1 MELGLKGR
9 TAIVCGASSGMGLA
23 VAEALAV
30 EGANVAM
37 LARRRDVLEREAERV
52 GALAVRGDVTVP
64 ADLERLVE
72 RTLEAFGGID
82 IVVLN
87 SGGPPPGPATAID
100 DEQAEEAFELVLLSA
115 IRLTRL
121 ALPHLRRSN
130 AGRIVAISSGAVK
143 EPTANLGLSNT
154 LRPGVHGYLKS
165 LANELGPAGITVNC
179 VAPGRIETARLA
191 QLYPGGP
198 TDTQLESIPLRR
210 WGQPSEFADI
220 VCFLAS
226 DRASYVTGITIG
238 VDGGLA
244 RSLL

>member
-1 MELGLKGR
+1 MDLGLDGR

-23 VAEALAV
+23 IAETLAA

-37 LARRRDVLEREAERV
+37 FARRRDVLEREADRI

-87 SGGPPPGPATAID
+87 SGGPAPGPATAID
-100 DEQAEEAFELVLLSA
+100 DDSAEEAFALVLLSA

-121 ALPHLRRSN
+121 ALPHLRRSKS
-130 AGRIVAISSGAVK
+130 GRIVAITSGAVK
-143 EPTANLGLSNT
+143 EPSSNLGLSNT
-154 LRPGVHGYLKS
+154 MRPGVHGYLKS
-165 LANELGPAGITVNC
+165 LANELGPEGITVNC

-191 QLYPGGP
+191 QLYPDGP
-198 TDTQLESIPLRR
+198 TEEQTESVPLRR
-210 WGQPSEFADI
+210 
-220 VCFLAS
+220 
-226 DRASYVTGITIG
+226 
-238 VDGGLA
+238 
-244 RSLL
+244 

>member
-1 MELGLKGR
+1 MDLGLKGR

-23 VAEALAV
+23 VAETLAA

-37 LARRRDVLEREAERV
+37 LARRRDVLEREAERI

-72 RTLEAFGGID
+72 RTLQAFGGID
-82 IVVLN
+82 ILVLN
-87 SGGPPPGPATAID
+87 SGGPAPGPATAID
-100 DEQAEEAFELVLLSA
+100 DAGAEEAFELILLSA

-121 ALPHLRRSN
+121 ALPHLRKSK
-130 AGRIVAISSGAVK
+130 AGRIVAITSGAVK
-143 EPTANLGLSNT
+143 EPTPQLGLSNT

-165 LANELGPAGITVNC
+165 LATELGPEGITVNC

-198 TDTQLESIPLRR
+198 TEEQIASIPLQR
-210 WGQPSEFADI
+210 WGQPSEFAD
-220 VCFLAS
+220 VVGFLVS
-226 DRASYVTGITIG
+226 DRGSYVSGATIP
-238 VDGGLA
+238 VDGGLS

>member
-1 MELGLKGR
+1 MDLGLDGR

-23 VAEALAV
+23 IAETLAA

-37 LARRRDVLEREAERV
+37 FARRRDVLEREADRI

-64 ADLERLVE
+64 ADLGRLVE

-87 SGGPPPGPATAID
+87 SGGPAPGPATAID
-100 DEQAEEAFELVLLSA
+100 DDSAEEAFALVLLSA

-121 ALPHLRRSN
+121 ALPHLRRSKS
-130 AGRIVAISSGAVK
+130 GRIVAITSGAVK
-143 EPTANLGLSNT
+143 EPSSNLGLSNT
-154 LRPGVHGYLKS
+154 MRPGVHGYLKS
-165 LANELGPAGITVNC
+165 LANELGPEGITVNC

-191 QLYPGGP
+191 QLYPDGP
-198 TDTQLESIPLRR
+198 TEEQTESVPLRR
-210 WGQPSEFADI
+210 WGQPSEFADVI
-220 VCFLAS
+220 CFLAS
-226 DRASYVTGITIG
+226 DRGSYVSGATIP
-238 VDGGLA
+238 VDGGLS